1 MDITVIIDTMLEL
14 FIMMSIGYILMKKK
28 WIDDEFTSK
37 LNFLVLNVTTPFLI
51 LNSVYSQKPDDK
63 SIVFLLIGIGI
74 LLYLI
79 LLPIVSLIVV
89 KVLRIEPDKQGIY
102 RFMTIYA
109 NTGFMGF
116 PVMNALYGPFGV
128 FCMAMINMLFNVSVF
143 TYGIYLMTKGQDT
156 GKSFNIKSLL
166 TPAIVMSIIGIFL
179 FIFEIGM
186 PAPILHAA
194 SSVGSMTTPLAMIL
208 IGASLSKMNFKELF
222 GDLQLLV
229 FVPVKMLVLPSIAYF
244 CLKLFSM
251 DPVIKACMLMCIA
264 LPVGNMTV
272 LLANQYKV
280 HQDLAAKSVFI
291 TTLASLVTIPI
302 VAILFL

>member
-1 MDITVIIDTMLEL
+1 MDISVIINTMLEL
-14 FIMMSIGYILMKKK
+14 FIMMAIGYILMKKQ
-28 WIDDEFTSK
+28 WIDDAFTSK
-37 LNFLVLNVTTPFLI
+37 LNFMVLNVTTPFLI

-74 LLYLI
+74 LLYLAV
-79 LLPIVSLIVV
+79 LPVLSLVVV
-89 KVLRIEPDKQGIY
+89 KILRIEPEKQGIY

-116 PVMNALYGPFGV
+116 PVMNALYGAFGV

-156 GKSFNIKSLL
+156 GKAFNMKSLM
-166 TPAIVMSIIGIFL
+166 TPAIIMSVIGIFL

-186 PAPILHAA
+186 PSPILNVA

-208 IGASLSKMNFKELF
+208 IGASLSKMNVKELF
-222 GDLQLLV
+222 GDVQLLI
-229 FVPVKMLVLPSIAYF
+229 FSFVKMLILPAIAYL
-244 CLKLFSM
+244 CLMPFTM
-251 DPVIKACMLMCIA
+251 DPVIKACILMIIA

-280 HQDLAAKSVFI
+280 HQELAAKSVFI
-291 TTLASLVTIPI
+291 TTLASLLTIPI
-302 VAILFL
+302 VAVLFL